1 MKNEKINE
9 ISMLVAVF
17 FVTMPLFT
25 KPVIIIRHKE
35 FIIKKRK
42 KGNLKNVYWLFKNEL

>member
-9 ISMLVAVF
+9 ISTLVAVF

-25 KPVIIIRHKE
+25 KPVIIIRHKK
-35 FIIKKRK
+35 FVI
-42 KGNLKNVYWLFKNEL
+42 KNEKKEI